1 MRLPRRKLHAGR
13 GGHAAAAREGNLDPF
28 FAAIEDSAL
37 SEWIRGSISL
47 FAFPTI
53 ITLHTL
59 GMGFLAGGSAAIDLR
74 ILGFASGMPLKP
86 MGNFLPVLWIAL
98 AVNVTTGILLL
109 IAYPT
114 KALTN
119 PMFYLKLT
127 LIAVAL
133 GLLYRIVVEV
143 VRGPEVDG
151 PLPLRARMLGAAS
164 LLSWVAVITAG
175 RLLAYTN
182 KWELVGI
189 PAIN

>member
-1 MRLPRRKLHAGR
+1 
-13 GGHAAAAREGNLDPF
+13 LDPVF
-28 FAAIEDSAL
+28 LAIEDSAL
-37 SEWIRGSISL
+37 SEWIRGASM

-53 ITLHTL
+53 VTLHTL

-74 ILGFASGMPLKP
+74 ILGVAPGMPLKP
-86 MGNFLPVLWIAL
+86 MGKFLPVLWIAL
-98 AVNVTTGILLL
+98 AVNITTGVLLL

-133 GLLYRIVVEV
+133 TLLYRIIVEV
-143 VRGPEVDG
+143 VRGPQIAG
-151 PLPLRARMLGAAS
+151 PFPARARMLAAAS
-164 LLSWVAVITAG
+164 LISWVAVITAG

-182 KWELVGI
+182 RWELVGI